1 MKFLNK
7 LLSMIIVLS
16 TLFSGSILPISAT
29 TVSNNNDMPGELVQ
43 YEENK
48 NPKTTFFDEAY
59 LHAEDLALSEE
70 SMILQY
76 IDSSQFYAAKHTQRL
91 PELEDLN
98 TYVFANNDGTR
109 SIYIMHENVKYIDKD
124 GTIKEKDISLKNEAD
139 GFGVV
144 QSDIELFIPTNPVSG
159 IDFEYSGFAIKLI
172 PQDLISASQATQS
185 NNSIIYS
192 EAYGVNTKLVY
203 TPMLSGVKEDIV
215 LTDYTENTT
224 YTFILQ
230 TDGLNIYNNNSGYY
244 LASNDKANPIF
255 YLNEIYIYDAVGN
268 PDIGT
273 MTVETISEGQ
283 EYLLTIIADDSFLS
297 NSNTVYPV
305 TIDPSITVSDSITN
319 GSIIDAPIFEGYSDR
334 NFGTYL
340 YDRVGTPSE
349 AYGVGRTVVKLSGLI
364 SSTEYQNITANQIT
378 NVIFYAK
385 EASGGTTQYINLYP
399 LTSNTTWT
407 ETSVTWNNIG
417 SYTTSV
423 NYGNTMYNGQWT
435 AFDITN
441 LVKAWKIETYS
452 ADAGFIMTNEN
463 ETNNKCF
470 YSSEYS
476 TVSYRPYVIMTYQP
490 EFCGGDSFDDAE
502 IITLNTYHTV
512 NIDTPNKLKYF
523 KFVPTSTG
531 FYTFECTYK
540 LSGDPYGR
548 LYNSSEGQIAYNDDG
563 ASNLKFRLTYHL
575 MSGITYYFTAGCYGT
590 TTGIYDFKIVETTTS
605 SHISAS
611 TLSVGSQPS
620 VSNDLPYKA
629 KFYKFTPSVTEE
641 YLFVSSDNTG
651 DPRIWLYNSSLNQVG
666 YNDDGASNH
675 NFKLSVT
682 LIAGQ
687 TYYIVINQYSNGV
700 GNCKLNFF
708 INADLGQ
715 VTATGLYASSAGVVY
730 NFVPQTSGTYN
741 IETERPVGVAEQDT
755 VAYLLDS
762 NYNLISSNDNKDSSG
777 NNYSLITATLTS
789 GQKYKVI
796 ITTNSGS
803 LLINCYIA
811 VYKSGSLYAPVSDY
825 AGFVKQFKKI
835 GDYSPFYNCLAYAI
849 GITNSCVWPWSNE
862 PSLSQLDSFMESK
875 GYIRVLQYQSNCV
888 VAYGLSSSQI
898 THFSKVVSN
907 TVTAKCGGL
916 ELMEHNEYDAYFA
929 AGNYGSPQAF
939 YVKAPSNMLLA
950 GQSTESII
958 TDSHTIINIDS
969 YLSELNMDV
978 ARDIEITFD
987 QLVIDGNILISSYD
1001 LVDNNNNSYNAIKNL
1016 GNESVPY
1023 ILNYVIKS
1031 DNNGLFEAFLIASV
1045 AKMLNYKSLPGCIE
1059 SNNKYSCEYEDYS
1072 PKYYA
1077 YQILA
1082 TFVNNSNE

>member
-1 MKFLNK
+1 M
-7 LLSMIIVLS
+7 LSLIIVVS
-16 TLFSGSILPISAT
+16 TLFSGSTLPISAST
-29 TVSNNNDMPGELVQ
+29 LSYGNVSAGEFVH
-43 YEENK
+43 YEEEIE
-48 NPKTTFFDEAY
+48 NPKTTFIDEAY
-59 LHAEDLALSEE
+59 LHTEDLAFSEE
-70 SMILQY
+70 SMILNY
-76 IDSSQFYAAKHTQRL
+76 IDSSQFNAAKHIQRL

-98 TYVFANNDGTR
+98 TYAFANTDGTR
-109 SIYIMHENVKYIDKD
+109 SIYIMHENVKYICKD
-124 GTIKEKDISLKNEAD
+124 GTIKEKDISLKNATE
-139 GFGVV
+139 GFGIV
-144 QSDIELFIPTNPVSG
+144 QSDIDLFIPTNPVSG
-159 IDFEYSGFAIKLI
+159 IDIEYSGFAIKLI
-172 PQDLISASQATQS
+172 PHDLISVSPAIQS
-185 NNSIIYS
+185 NNSIVYS
-192 EAYGVNTKLVY
+192 DAYGVNTKLVY
-203 TPMLSGVKEDIV
+203 TPMLSGIKEDIV
-215 LTDYTENTT
+215 LTDYTEDAEF
-224 YTFILQ
+224 TFILQ
-230 TDGLNIYNNNSGYY
+230 TDGLKIYNNNSGYY

-305 TIDPSITVSDSITN
+305 TIDPSITVSDSITS

-349 AYGVGRTVVKLSGLI
+349 AFGIGRTVVKLSGLI
-364 SSTEYQNITANQIT
+364 SSAEYQTITANQIT
-378 NVIFYAK
+378 NVSFYAK

-441 LVKAWKIETYS
+441 LVKAWKSETYS

-463 ETNNKCF
+463 EANNKCF
-470 YSSEYS
+470 CSSEFS
-476 TVSYRPYVIMTYQP
+476 TASCRPYVIMTYEP

-523 KFVPTSTG
+523 KFVPTSTE

-548 LYNSSEGQIAYNDDG
+548 LYNSSKVQIEYNDDG

-575 MSGITYYFTAGCYGT
+575 VSGITYYFTAGCYGT
-590 TTGIYDFKIVETTTS
+590 TTGIYDFKIVKTTTS

-611 TLSVGSQPS
+611 TLYVGSQPS
-620 VSNDLPYKA
+620 VSIDLPYKA
-629 KFYKFTPSVTEE
+629 KFYRFTPSVTEE

-666 YNDDGASNH
+666 YNDDGAGDH
-675 NFKLSVT
+675 NFKFSTT
-682 LIAGQ
+682 LTAGQ
-687 TYYIVINQYSNGV
+687 TYYIVINQFSNSV
-700 GNCKLNFF
+700 GTCKLNFF

-715 VTATGLYASSAGVVY
+715 ITATGLYASSAGVIY
-730 NFVPQTSGTYN
+730 NFVPKTSGTYY

-777 NNYSLITATLTS
+777 NNYSRITATLTA

-796 ITTNSGS
+796 ITSNSGS
-803 LLINCYIA
+803 LSINCYIA
-811 VYKSGSLYAPVSDY
+811 VYKSGSLYASVSDY

-835 GDYSPFYNCLAYAI
+835 GNYTDLYNCLAYAI
-849 GITNSCVWPWSNE
+849 GITNSWVWPWGLSC
-862 PSLSQLDSFMESK
+862 PSLSQLDVFMESE
-875 GYIRVLQYQSNCV
+875 GYMRVSQYQSNCV

-898 THFSKVVSN
+898 THFSKVVAD
-907 TVTAKCGGL
+907 TVTAKCGGW

-929 AGNYGSPQAF
+929 AGDYGSPQAF
-939 YVKAPSNMLLA
+939 YVKAMLLA

-969 YLSELNMDV
+969 YLSELNTDV
-978 ARDIEITFD
+978 ARDIDVALD
-987 QLVIDGNILISSYD
+987 QLVIDGNMLISSYD
-1001 LVDNNNNSYNAIKNL
+1001 LVDNSNDSYNTIKNL

-1045 AKMLNYKSLPGCIE
+1045 AKMLNYNSLPGCIE
-1059 SNNKYSCEYEDYS
+1059 SNNKHSCEYEDFS

-1082 TFVNNSNE
+1082 TFVNNCNE